1 MSNTI
6 WLMYTEYLAQGN
18 SERRDTGIEEFFR
31 PDICIFTNKES
42 LYEALKIN
50 LWDEGINYYKNQT
63 QIFDYIIENGGYV
76 KTPDH
81 EEIRIET
88 KKLNKYSDIKLYWGL
103 KSRKEIFNILEEIG
117 VELKNR
123 QIEEDKWKKEIYD
136 PWLIKNRKNE
146 DKAEKENTK
155 KLKEIRDKYEEK
167 KKKDEE
173 KKKKDEEKKKKKF
186 VDDDDDE

>member
-1 MSNTI
+1 MSNNTI

-18 SERRDTGIEEFFR
+18 SERRDTGVEEFFR

-50 LWDEGINYYKNQT
+50 LWDEGIT

-81 EEIRIET
+81 EEIRITT

-103 KSRKEIFNILEEIG
+103 KSRKVIFNILEGYRCRI
-117 VELKNR
+117 
-123 QIEEDKWKKEIYD
+123 KK
-136 PWLIKNRKNE
+136 
-146 DKAEKENTK
+146 
-155 KLKEIRDKYEEK
+155 
-167 KKKDEE
+167 
-173 KKKKDEEKKKKKF
+173 
-186 VDDDDDE
+186 